1 MDQFPGSVRQPRP
14 SHRLID
20 RMAASLEVVARSRN
34 GLTLTE
40 IAQATGSP
48 LSTVQNIANGLVSSG
63 FLEEHSKRYY
73 LGMAP
78 YVLNLMAG
86 RRVVSGVSHEDL
98 EELRKVT
105 GLTALLGVGVG
116 DSQYYVDYSS
126 TEAEYAYFSEAL
138 VRGPLIQSS
147 AGFIIMADMEKRDV
161 WTYLHSL
168 PPSDDWRIRRY
179 FDLLPGMI
187 ETGVCIAP
195 GVTDEPADGV
205 AVAIREGGR
214 TVASVSL
221 AGPKDV
227 IAERKDELA
236 EFLRK
241 RFVVPTGSI
250 TSRE

>member
-1 MDQFPGSVRQPRP
+1 MDVKNPRP

-20 RMAASLEVVARSRN
+20 RMTACLEVVARSRN

-40 IAQATGSP
+40 IAQATDSP
-48 LSTVQNIANGLVSSG
+48 LSSVQSIANGLVSSG
-63 FLEEHSKRYY
+63 FFEEHSKRYF

-86 RRVVSGVSHEDL
+86 RRVVSRVSHEDL

-105 GLTALLGVGVG
+105 GLTALLGVDVG
-116 DSQYYVDYSS
+116 DSIYYVDYSAVD
-126 TEAEYAYFSEAL
+126 AEYKYSYFSEAL
-138 VRGPLIQSS
+138 VRLPLIQSS
-147 AGFIIMADMEKRDV
+147 AGFVLLADMEKRDA

-168 PPSDDWRIRRY
+168 PASEDWRVQRY
-179 FDLLPGMI
+179 FELLPGII
-187 ETGVCIAP
+187 ETGICSAP
-195 GVTDEPADGV
+195 GVTPEPADGV

-221 AGPKDV
+221 AGPKEV

-241 RFVVPTGSI
+241 RFVLGAS
-250 TSRE
+250 

>member
-1 MDQFPGSVRQPRP
+1 MT
-14 SHRLID
+14 
-20 RMAASLEVVARSRN
+20 ACLEVVARSRN

-40 IAQATGSP
+40 IAQATDSP
-48 LSTVQNIANGLVSSG
+48 LSSVQSIANGLVSSG
-63 FLEEHSKRYY
+63 FFEEHSKRYF

-86 RRVVSGVSHEDL
+86 RRVVSRVSHEDL
-98 EELRKVT
+98 EEMRKIT
-105 GLTALLGVGVG
+105 GLTALLAVGVG
-116 DSQYYVDYSS
+116 NSQYYVDYSAIDS
-126 TEAEYAYFSEAL
+126 EFEYAYFSEAL

-168 PPSDDWRIRRY
+168 PESDDWRVRRY
-179 FDLLPGMI
+179 FDLLPGI
-187 ETGVCIAP
+187 VESGICVAP
-195 GVTDEPADGV
+195 GVTEQPADGV

-214 TVASVSL
+214 TVAAVSL
-221 AGPKDV
+221 VGTKEV

-241 RFVVPTGSI
+241 RFVLGAS
-250 TSRE
+250 